1 MLPVQKAARSLL
13 IAPAP
18 GPFSHGVLPGHFY
31 SGTTPIV
38 LSNANNMQVHILPVG
53 ATIQRLIVPNEVG
66 VAEDV
71 VLGFDDPAQYQVEI
85 CHSSLTITALI
96 YTARSKMASKDLP
109 SI

>member
-18 GPFSHGVLPGHFY
+18 GPVSHGVLPGHFY

-85 CHSSLTITALI
+85 CHSFLTITALI